1 MAEMKPTSRS
11 LSRRRALALLVGAPA
26 LALLPRPARAGA
38 PRILM
43 IGSSTMAGG
52 FGLYLGQDL
61 EREHGCVIDR
71 QGKPSTGLA
80 RPDFHDWVE
89 AGAAA
94 RAAFRPDVV
103 LCLFGG
109 NDGQGLYMGRRATE
123 EWIRWG
129 EPGWMP
135 EYRRRIN
142 AFADAV
148 APTTERLIWI
158 GMQQVR
164 AQQLRERVQLMNQAF
179 ESEMALRPNA
189 RYVDT
194 WTALSDD
201 GKYSDHMTVAG
212 KRCRVRTGD
221 GVHVSPSGAH
231 VLADYVRPHVVPML
245 QIGVS

>member
-1 MAEMKPTSRS
+1 MAEMMP
-11 LSRRRALALLVGAPA
+11 LCSRRRALALLAGVPA
-26 LALLPRPARAGA
+26 LALLPRRARAEA

-61 EREHGCVIDR
+61 EREQGCVIDR
-71 QGKPSTGLA
+71 RGKASTGLA

-94 RAAFRPDVV
+94 RAEFKPDVV

-109 NDGQGLYMGRRATE
+109 NDGQGLYMGRRAAE

-129 EPGWMP
+129 EPGWIP
-135 EYRRRIN
+135 EYRRRVN

-148 APTTERLIWI
+148 APTSERLVWI

-164 AQQLRERVQLMNQAF
+164 EQRLRERVGIMNEVF
-179 ESEMALRPNA
+179 EAEMALRPNA

-212 KRCRVRTGD
+212 KRSRVRTGD
-221 GVHVSPSGAH
+221 GVHVTPSGAH
-231 VLADYVRPHVVPML
+231 VLADFVRPHVIAMFDA
-245 QIGVS
+245 

>member
-1 MAEMKPTSRS
+1 MAQVT
-11 LSRRRALALLVGAPA
+11 RRHALTLLAGAPA
-26 LALLPRPARAGA
+26 LALLPRPARADA
-38 PRILM
+38 RRILM

-61 EREHGCVIDR
+61 EREHGCVIER
-71 QGKPSTGLA
+71 PAKASTGLA
-80 RPDFHDWVE
+80 RPDFHDWVK

-94 RAAFRPDVV
+94 RETFRPDLV

-109 NDGQGLYMGRRATE
+109 NDGQGLYMGRRAAE

-129 EPGWMP
+129 EPGWVP
-135 EYRRRIN
+135 EYRRRVN

-148 APTTERLIWI
+148 APTNERLVWI

-164 AQQLRERVQLMNQAF
+164 AEQLRTRVAIMNEVF
-179 ESEMALRPNA
+179 ETEMSLRPNA

-194 WTALSDD
+194 WGALSDN

-212 KRCRVRTGD
+212 KRNRVRTGD
-221 GVHVSPSGAH
+221 GVHVTPSGAH
-231 VLADYVRPHVVPML
+231 VLADHVRPFVVAMF
-245 QIGVS
+245 

>member
-1 MAEMKPTSRS
+1 MAQVT
-11 LSRRRALALLVGAPA
+11 RRRALTLLAGAPA
-26 LALLPRPARAGA
+26 LALLPCPARADA

-71 QGKPSTGLA
+71 RGIPSTGLA
-80 RPDFHDWVE
+80 RPDFHDWIK

-94 RAAFRPDVV
+94 RAEFQPDIV

-109 NDGQGLYMGRRATE
+109 NDGQGLYMGRRAAE

-129 EPGWMP
+129 EPGWIP
-135 EYRRRIN
+135 EYRRRVN

-148 APTTERLIWI
+148 APASERLVWI

-164 AQQLRERVQLMNQAF
+164 AEQLRTRVAIMNEVF
-179 ESEMALRPNA
+179 ETEMSLRPNA

-194 WTALSDD
+194 WGALSDD

-212 KRCRVRTGD
+212 KRVRVRTGD
-221 GVHVSPSGAH
+221 GVHVTPGGAH
-231 VLADYVRPHVVPML
+231 VLADHVRPFVVAMF
-245 QIGVS
+245 

>member
-1 MAEMKPTSRS
+1 MKSARLSP
-11 LSRRRALALLVGAPA
+11 LVSRRRALGLLAGVPA
-26 LALLPRPARAGA
+26 LALWPRRARAEA

-71 QGKPSTGLA
+71 RGKPSTGLA
-80 RPDFHDWVE
+80 RPDFYDWVE

-94 RAAFRPDVV
+94 RKEFRPDVV

-109 NDGQGLYMGRRATE
+109 NDGQGLYMGRRAAE

-129 EPGWMP
+129 EPGWIP
-135 EYRRRIN
+135 EYRRRVN

-148 APTTERLIWI
+148 APSSERLVWI

-164 AQQLRERVQLMNQAF
+164 AQQLRERVQIMNGVF
-179 ESEMALRPNA
+179 ETEMALRPNA

-194 WTALSDD
+194 WAALSDD

-212 KRCRVRTGD
+212 KRSRVRIGD
-221 GVHVSPSGAH
+221 GVHVTPSGAH
-231 VLADYVRPHVVPML
+231 VLADFVRPHVIAVL
-245 QIGVS
+245 GLA

>member
-1 MAEMKPTSRS
+1 MAEVMSGAR
-11 LSRRRALALLVGAPA
+11 LSRRRALGLLAAVPA
-26 LALLPRPARAGA
+26 LALLPRRAFADA

-71 QGKPSTGLA
+71 RGKPSTGLA

-94 RAAFRPDVV
+94 RAAFKPDVV

-109 NDGQGLYMGRRATE
+109 NDGQGLYMGRRAAE

-129 EPGWMP
+129 EPGWIP
-135 EYRRRIN
+135 EYRRRVN

-148 APTTERLIWI
+148 APTSERLVWI
-158 GMQQVR
+158 GMQQCR
-164 AQQLRERVQLMNQAF
+164 AQQLRDRVRVMNEIF
-179 ESEMALRPNA
+179 ETEMAVRPNA

-194 WTALSDD
+194 WAALSDD

-212 KRCRVRTGD
+212 QRSRVRTGD
-221 GVHVSPSGAH
+221 GVHVTPSGAH
-231 VLADYVRPHVVPML
+231 VLADVVRPHVGAML
-245 QIGVS
+245 DARAQ

>member
-1 MAEMKPTSRS
+1 MAEVT
-11 LSRRRALALLVGAPA
+11 LTRRRALALLAGVPT
-26 LALLPRPARAGA
+26 LALLPCPARAEA

-80 RPDFHDWVE
+80 RPDFHDWVK

-109 NDGQGLYMGRRATE
+109 NDGQGLYMGRRAAE

-129 EPGWMP
+129 EPGWIP
-135 EYRRRIN
+135 EYRRRVN

-148 APTTERLIWI
+148 APSLTERLVWI

-164 AQQLRERVQLMNQAF
+164 AEQLRSRVAIMNEVF
-179 ESEMALRPNA
+179 ETEMALRPNA

-194 WTALSDD
+194 WGALSDN

-212 KRCRVRTGD
+212 KRSRVRTGD
-221 GVHVSPSGAH
+221 GVHVTPSGAH
-231 VLADYVRPHVVPML
+231 VLADHVRPHVVAML
-245 QIGVS
+245 RV